1 MTIKFLAGF
10 IKVANVSADIADIG
24 RVQSRWAGAGAVRGA
39 GSAGGAK
46 HAATPPGPTAL
57 DVSFI
62 VQGVQTQFR
71 LKSERERKIVEI
83 VDRKMV
89 KNR

>member
-39 GSAGGAK
+39 AGGAK

-89 KNR
+89 KIR